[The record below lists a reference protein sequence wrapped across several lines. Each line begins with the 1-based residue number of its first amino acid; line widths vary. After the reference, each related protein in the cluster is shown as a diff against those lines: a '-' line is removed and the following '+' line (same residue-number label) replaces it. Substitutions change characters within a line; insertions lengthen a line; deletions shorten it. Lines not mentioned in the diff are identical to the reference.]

1 MAAAMPHVFFFEAFA
16 EETELLRELMPAG
29 VEAIYTEHTIQEA
42 CHAAPPA
49 RLISTRTQS
58 VIPLEWAP
66 QLDGI
71 LSRSTG
77 YDHLAAYAAAV
88 TRPPRMGYLPRY
100 CHRAVAEQAMLLWMA
115 LLRKLPRQIRQF
127 HEFHRDGLTGFEC
140 QGRTLVVVGVGN
152 IGHEICVIGRALGMN
167 VVGVDRDPRHAD
179 VSYAPIE
186 QALAQADIVASAMD
200 LNPSSHGYFDAAKW
214 RHVKRG
220 ALFVNIARG
229 ELSPSTALV
238 AALDAGQLG
247 GVAIDVYDR
256 EAELAV
262 ALRGNVGAAVC
273 VDAPPSPDELAA
285 RRAAAAAPTPLDAEV
300 QATLELA
307 RRENVICTPHNAFNS
322 YEGVVRK
329 TQHSVQQIEAFLKTG
344 EFLWPVRL
352 S

>member
-1 MAAAMPHVFFFEAFA
+1 MPHVYVYEAFE
-16 EETELLRELMPAG
+16 EETELLRELMPANITA
-29 VEAIYTEHTIQEA
+29 EYTPLTIQEGG
-42 CHAAPPA
+42 HTTPPA

-58 VIPLEWAP
+58 VLPLEWAA
-66 QLDGI
+66 QVDGI

-88 TRPPRMGYLPRY
+88 ERPPRMGYLPLY

-115 LLRKLPRQIRQF
+115 LLRKMPRQIRQF

-167 VVGVDRDPRHAD
+167 VIGVDRNPRHAD
-179 VSYAPIE
+179 VTYLPIE
-186 QALAQADIVASAMD
+186 QALALADIVVSAMD

-214 RHVKRG
+214 RHVKPG

-229 ELSPSTALV
+229 ELSPSPALV
-238 AALDAGQLG
+238 TALDAGQLA
-247 GVAIDVYDR
+247 GVGIDVYDH
-256 EAELAV
+256 EADLAV
-262 ALRGNVGAAVC
+262 ALRGTTGSAVC
-273 VDAPPSPDELAA
+273 LDAPPSPEEIAA
-285 RRAAAAAPTPLDAEV
+285 RRDAELQTLRREPEV
-300 QATLELA
+300 LATLDLA
-307 RRENVICTPHNAFNS
+307 RRDNVICTPHNAFNS

-344 EFLWPVRL
+344 EFLWPVRV

>member
-1 MAAAMPHVFFFEAFA
+1 MPHVYFYEAF
-16 EETELLRELMPAG
+16 EEEAELLRELMPSHVTA
-29 VEAIYTEHTIQEA
+29 EYTPHTIQE
-42 CHAAPPA
+42 HGLTSSPA

-58 VIPLEWAP
+58 TIPLDWAP

-88 TRPPRMGYLPRY
+88 KQPPRMGYLPLY

-127 HEFHRDGLTGFEC
+127 HDFHRDGLTGFEC

-167 VVGVDRDPRHAD
+167 VIGVDRNPRHAD
-179 VSYAPIE
+179 VNYASIE
-186 QALAQADIVASAMD
+186 TALAQADIVSSAMD
-200 LNPSSHGYFDAAKW
+200 LNPTSHGYFDAAKW
-214 RHVKRG
+214 RHVKPG

-247 GVAIDVYDR
+247 AVAIDVYDH

-262 ALRGNVGAAVC
+262 ALRGSVGAAVC
-273 VDAPPSPDELAA
+273 VDAPPTPEELAA
-285 RRAAAAAPTPLDAEV
+285 RRAAPAPLDPEV
-300 QATLELA
+300 QATLDLA
-307 RRENVICTPHNAFNS
+307 RRDNVICTPHNAFNS

>member
-1 MAAAMPHVFFFEAFA
+1 MAAAMPQVYFYEAFA
-16 EETELLRELMPAG
+16 EETELLRQLITAG
-29 VEAIYTEHTIQEA
+29 IEAVYTEHTIQEA
-42 CHAAPPA
+42 CHTAPPA

-58 VIPLEWAP
+58 VIPLEWAS

-77 YDHLAAYAAAV
+77 YEHLAAYAAAV
-88 TRPPRMGYLPRY
+88 KRPPRMGYLPLY

-167 VVGVDRDPRHAD
+167 VIGVDRDQRHAD
-179 VSYAPIE
+179 VTYAPIE
-186 QALAQADIVASAMD
+186 QALAQADIVTSAMD
-200 LNPSSHGYFDAAKW
+200 LNPSSYGYFDAAKW
-214 RHVKRG
+214 RHVKPG

-247 GVAIDVYDR
+247 GVAIDVYDH

-262 ALRGNVGAAVC
+262 ALRGRTGSAVC
-273 VDAPPSPDELAA
+273 VDARPTAEELAA
-285 RRAAAAAPTPLDAEV
+285 RQSVPAPLDAEV

-307 RRENVICTPHNAFNS
+307 RRDNVICTPHNAFNS